1 MKSYFVVTTSS
12 SERESR
18 KSGLIPLSEDEF
30 HATASLGPTLSTAL
44 DFFTT
49 AFVWFDAISCIT
61 TGLRPSCP
69 EWLSCLLL
77 EEDGRFQLCKLIGCR
92 NWAIVI
98 VLKIAT
104 LEVWKTECQHNG
116 ILNVRELAGRAASI
130 ERQLEHELGANT
142 VTVSRDW
149 KTQAVTNIFGCSAL
163 TYLHV
168 VRFGAYPELPK
179 IRDSVLR
186 TLEAFQA
193 LPTAHWTRPLVLPFF
208 IVGCMTMPQ
217 DERKFKDI
225 ACPASSQGLANFA
238 IATRVVQECWAVRRE
253 SRESGCRGV
262 DWKTA
267 MKRLVTDVLM
277 V

>member
-1 MKSYFVVTTSS
+1 MKSYFVVTSS
-12 SERESR
+12 PERELW
-18 KSGLIPLSEDEF
+18 KSSLIQLSKDEF
-30 HATASLGPTLSTAL
+30 HAAASLGPTLSTAL

-77 EEDGRFQLCKLIGCR
+77 EEDGRFQLCKLMGCK
-92 NWAIVI
+92 NWAIVM
-98 VLKIAT
+98 VLKIAA
-104 LEVWKTECQHNG
+104 LEVWKTECQCNG

-130 ERQLEHELGANT
+130 EKQLEHELAANIKA
-142 VTVSRDW
+142 VSRDCW
-149 KTQAVTNIFGCSAL
+149 KTQAVTNIFGCAAL

-193 LPTAHWTRPLVLPFF
+193 LPTAHWTRTLVLPFF
-208 IVGCMTMPQ
+208 IAGCMAMPQ

-225 ACPASSQGLANFA
+225 VCPASSPRLANFA
-238 IATRVVQECWAVRRE
+238 IASRVVQECWAVRRE
-253 SRESGCRGV
+253 SKESVAREI

-267 MKRLVTDVLM
+267 MKRLGTDVLI

>member
-1 MKSYFVVTTSS
+1 MKSYFVVPTSS

-18 KSGLIPLSEDEF
+18 KSGLIPLSKDEL
-30 HATASLGPTLSTAL
+30 HATASLGPTLSIAL

-77 EEDGRFQLCKLIGCR
+77 EEDGRFQLCKLMGCR
-92 NWAIVI
+92 NWAIVM
-98 VLKIAT
+98 VLKIAA
-104 LEVWKTECQHNG
+104 LEVWKTECQCNG

-130 ERQLEHELGANT
+130 EKELEYELAANT
-142 VTVSRDW
+142 KAVSKDW

-193 LPTAHWTRPLVLPFF
+193 LPTVHWTRTLVLPFF
-208 IVGCMTMPQ
+208 IAGCMTMPQ
-217 DERKFKDI
+217 DERKFKEI
-225 ACPASSQGLANFA
+225 ACTASSQRLANFA
-238 IATRVVQECWAVRRE
+238 IATKVVQDCWAVRRE
-253 SRESGCRGV
+253 SEEPCFRGV

-267 MKRLVTDVLM
+267 MKRLGTDVLLI
-277 V
+277 

>member
-1 MKSYFVVTTSS
+1 VVPTCA

-18 KSGLIPLSEDEF
+18 KTGLVTLSKDEF

-61 TGLRPSCP
+61 TGSRPSCP

-77 EEDGRFQLCKLIGCR
+77 EEDGRLQLCKLMGCK

-98 VLKIAT
+98 VLKIAA
-104 LEVWKTECQHNG
+104 LEAWKTECQCNG
-116 ILNVRELAGRAASI
+116 ILNVRELASRAANI
-130 ERQLEHELGANT
+130 EKQLEHELAANT
-142 VTVSRDW
+142 KALSKDW
-149 KTQAVTNIFGCSAL
+149 KTRVVTNIFGCSTL

-168 VRFGAYPELPK
+168 VRFGACPELPK
-179 IRDSVLR
+179 IRDSVRR
-186 TLEAFQA
+186 TLEAFRA
-193 LPTAHWTRPLVLPFF
+193 LPTSHWTRTLVLPFF
-208 IVGCMTMPQ
+208 ITGYMTMPQ

-225 ACPASSQGLANFA
+225 ASPVSSQGLANFA
-238 IATRVVQECWAVRRE
+238 IATRVVQESWAVRRE
-253 SRESGCRGV
+253 SKESAFRGV

-267 MKRLVTDVLM
+267 MKRLGTDVLM